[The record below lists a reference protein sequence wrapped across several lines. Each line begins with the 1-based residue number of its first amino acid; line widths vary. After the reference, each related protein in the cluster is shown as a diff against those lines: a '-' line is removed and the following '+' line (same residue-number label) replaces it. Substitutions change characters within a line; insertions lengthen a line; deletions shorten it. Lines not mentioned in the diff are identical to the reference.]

1 MEKPLNKKFTSP
13 SKIYSL
19 SKENSKEDPVDGS
32 KVVINLEDNNLHRIN
47 GEDNNLHRINL
58 EDNKVAINLED
69 NNLHRING
77 EDNKIKAKVGIREAK
92 RDHNKEAG
100 DKTLNKDK
108 DSKAQEDGALLKLI
122 NKVKD
127 GLNLPNLPIHKLEA
141 GELSQTNPLI
151 HRQEAGA
158 LNQTNNKDGEDSNN
172 LKLVNKVLNLKLNL
186 ETKAGTNSNHKLVAG
201 ANNLNSLNKEVREA
215 GESKV
220 EEDGNDRAFFNS

>member
-1 MEKPLNKKFTSP
+1 M
-13 SKIYSL
+13 
-19 SKENSKEDPVDGS
+19 
-32 KVVINLEDNNLHRIN
+32 
-47 GEDNNLHRINL
+47 
-58 EDNKVAINLED
+58 ED

-127 GLNLPNLPIHKLEA
+127 GLNLPNLPNLPIHKLEA